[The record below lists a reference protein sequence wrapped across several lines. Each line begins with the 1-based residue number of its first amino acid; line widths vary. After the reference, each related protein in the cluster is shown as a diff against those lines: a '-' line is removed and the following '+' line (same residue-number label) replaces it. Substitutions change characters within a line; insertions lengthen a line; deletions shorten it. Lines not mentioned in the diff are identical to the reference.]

1 MYIGEQIINPTAER
15 LRLSTQLGVGHVVL
29 DTRPNTQL
37 EGPDGLW
44 DAAKVADYRRW
55 VEGFGLTLECLALD
69 VGAFLL
75 DTIYDRERAARR
87 AAKMQA
93 DIRAAAEG
101 GLGLLKYNIQMVGI
115 TRTGRRRGR
124 GGVLESTFRA
134 ADYSPQ
140 ADRVHS
146 YWGVGHPGGGAAGA
160 DIAVNAAGT
169 VEAVGQVV
177 AEQIKG
183 VTAAQAWSALEQLVE
198 VLVPAAEQAGLRLAA
213 HPHDPAFPK
222 GGLNGVEH
230 VVGSIEGMER
240 FLDLAPGSAAHGINF
255 CQGTVAEMS
264 CDPAPYV
271 VEAIRRIGGRGR
283 IYMVHFRN
291 IKGGYCD
298 FSECFP
304 DEGDVDMAAALRAY
318 REVGYQGILCPDHV
332 PASDLDPARER
343 FFAFALGYTKGLL
356 HAA

>member
-1 MYIGEQIINPTAER
+1 MYIGEQIINPSAGR
-15 LRLSTQLGVGHVVL
+15 LRLSTQLGVANVVL
-29 DTRPNTQL
+29 DTRPNTQI
-37 EGPDGLW
+37 EGDDGCW
-44 DAAKVADYRRW
+44 DARKLADYRSW
-55 VEGFGLTLECLALD
+55 VESFGLALECMALD
-69 VGAFLL
+69 VGSFLL
-75 DTIYDRERAARR
+75 DALYDRERAAWR
-87 AAKMQA
+87 AQKLRG
-93 DIRAAAEG
+93 DIRATAEG
-101 GLGLLKYNIQMVGI
+101 GLEMLKYNLQMVGI

-124 GGVLESTFRA
+124 GGVQESAFRA
-134 ADYSPQ
+134 ADYSPAADQ
-140 ADRVHS
+140 AFS
-146 YWGVGHPGGGAAGA
+146 YWGVGHPGGGVEGA
-160 DIAVNAAGT
+160 DIAANAAGT
-169 VEAVGQVV
+169 VEAVGQR
-177 AEQIKG
+177 
-183 VTAAQAWSALEQLVE
+183 TAAEVPGVSAVQAWSALEQLVG
-198 VLVPAAEQAGLRLAA
+198 VIVPAAEQAGVRLAA

-240 FLDLAPGSAAHGINF
+240 FLDLAPESPAHGINF

-264 CDPAPYV
+264 AEPSAYV

-291 IKGGYCD
+291 IKGGFGD

-343 FFAFALGYTKGLL
+343 FFAFSLGYTKGLL
-356 HAA
+356 QAA